1 MRRGIKRSG
10 MGGFTLIELMIV
22 LAVISILLI
31 IAIPIYQDY
40 ATRAKVSEAFA
51 LAAGAKTAV
60 SETVIANSTWP
71 GDNAAA
77 GLPSKTSI
85 VGAFV
90 QWIEVLPAGKISIK
104 MASAPVLNSDLADKV
119 VVLQGS
125 LNPGSVTWSCSSATT
140 VADRLL
146 PPVCR

>member
-1 MRRGIKRSG
+1 MRRREE
-10 MGGFTLIELMIV
+10 MTGFTLVELMIV

-31 IAIPIYQDY
+31 IALPIFQSY
-40 ATRAKVSEAFA
+40 ASRAKVSEAFA
-51 LAAGAKTAV
+51 LASGAKTAV
-60 SETVIANSTWP
+60 SETAIANSAWP
-71 GDNAAA
+71 SNNQLA

-90 QWIEVLPAGKISIK
+90 QSIEVKSAGRISIK
-104 MASAPVLNSDLADKV
+104 MASAPTLNSDLADKL

-125 LNPGSVTWSCSSATT
+125 LGKGSVTWTCSSETT
-140 VADRLL
+140 VAVRFL